1 MALDPA
7 VLAEIKCLYGDRSI
21 TVAEIGRRH
30 NRSAAS
36 ISQLARKQGWPM
48 RRGEQRE
55 AQRREARARL
65 AAKLCKAITTKLEQ
79 MEKAMRRGEL
89 CPADCE
95 REAKSVGSMV
105 GSMEK
110 VLTTV
115 PHAEERQPQ
124 PASAGASEDTSDGP
138 STGEAER
145 LHREIMERFER
156 IQRRRDAE
164 AGSP

>member
-7 VLAEIKCLYGDRSI
+7 VLAEIKRLHGDRTI
-21 TVAEIGRRH
+21 TLAEIGRRH
-30 NRSAAS
+30 NRSAAWV
-36 ISQLARKQGWPM
+36 SQLARKHGWPM

-55 AQRREARARL
+55 AQRSEARARL
-65 AAKLCKAITTKLEQ
+65 AAKLCKAITRKLEQ
-79 MEKAMRRGEL
+79 MEKGMKSGEL
-89 CPADCE
+89 NSADLE
-95 REAKSVGSMV
+95 RDAKSVVSMV

-115 PHAEERQPQ
+115 PHAEERQPN
-124 PASAGASEDTSDGP
+124 PASAEAGGAP
-138 STGEAER
+138 SAGEAER

-164 AGSP
+164 AGPR